1 MKNKLLSLF
10 RRKQPVYGW
19 SIFEPRP
26 WISRK
31 VDEAIWKR
39 HFGLD

>member
-19 SIFEPRP
+19 AIFESRS
-26 WISRK
+26 WLSRK
-31 VDEAIWKR
+31 VDEAVWKK
-39 HFGLD
+39 HFHLD